1 MNYDLPAPSYLTHRA
16 CDRLLLLDGQVLPRL
31 QYPESIAHTRPL
43 PLSQQNPYWGNPD
56 DTIRKVEEFWRTY
69 YLDRAPPVAGA
80 LTGLT
85 ALASAGFRLV
95 LVTARQARELE
106 RSLVWLE
113 QHLPGLFDWM
123 ICTGQSQ
130 ETLADEK
137 EMVTKLSKADVR
149 TLCFLAHCFPPSSSH
164 SA

>member
-1 MNYDLPAPSYLTHRA
+1 MR
-16 CDRLLLLDGQVLPRL
+16 CDRLLLLDGRAFRTL
-31 QYPESIAHTRPL
+31 ARP
-43 PLSQQNPYWGNPD
+43 PLTAAAPSPFSFPSQNPYWGNPD
-56 DTIRKVEEFWRTY
+56 ETVRKVEEFWKTD
-69 YLDRAPPVAGA
+69 YLDRAPAVAGA
-80 LTGLT
+80 HAGLT
-85 ALASAGFRLV
+85 ALANAGFRLV

-137 EMVTKLSKADVR
+137 ELVTKLSKADVSAR
-149 TLCFLAHCFPPSSSH
+149 FLYLPLATRLCSAHRVL
-164 SA
+164 